1 MIKTQLHRMTDPIVS
16 WALQKYGA
24 ARYETSG
31 DAHLW
36 PLAIGLKKEKL
47 KKFYKNGALEARL
60 TQIDGDRP
68 IKRLYI
74 MGCGRSGTWLLTAVM
89 STFKGVCV
97 VSKEVP
103 IDFFGQLS
111 TTGDALILK
120 RNSDAYQHIEK
131 ISERIGLVYIVRHPF
146 DVLTSNNPQTK
157 REYHIEPHRW
167 LGEMLALKFLIEA
180 QRKNVQIVRYEDLVT
195 DGSKVQ
201 QQLAAY
207 FGFEIASHI
216 DDLPAVFK
224 ASSAADA
231 AMHGVRKIDTR
242 SIGKYKRN
250 PKKIDYLRSIRPR
263 LGSMLDWVGSEFS
276 YDISLK

>member
-1 MIKTQLHRMTDPIVS
+1 MRTRARREMIKAQLTRMTDPLVS

-68 IKRLYI
+68 IKKLYI

-120 RNSDAYQHIEK
+120 RNSDAYQSIEE

-157 REYHIEPHRW
+157 RDYHVEPHRW
-167 LGEMLALKFLIEA
+167 LGEMLALKFLIDA

-195 DGSKVQ
+195 DGTRCSNS
-201 QQLAAY
+201 LR
-207 FGFEIASHI
+207 HI
-216 DDLPAVFK
+216 SGLKSLLTLTTCRPY
-224 ASSAADA
+224 S
-231 AMHGVRKIDTR
+231 
-242 SIGKYKRN
+242 
-250 PKKIDYLRSIRPR
+250 RPR
-263 LGSMLDWVGSEFS
+263 LPPRQRCTV
-276 YDISLK
+276 